1 MAGFFATSYVGQHWT
16 QGQPELVE
24 EVWSLFTLEPP
35 DVDHWSSFGWI
46 VFKSLLIVR
55 DVSEMFAAWRIAN
68 D

>member
-35 DVDHWSSFGWI
+35 DMVHWSSFGCI

-55 DVSEMFAAWRIAN
+55 VVIEMFAAWRIAN